1 MPGFKQLVQQSWAQL
16 VAAVN
21 KDRVMHIKLARL
33 AKTLKR
39 WNKQRLKSLREEADE
54 AQQRVLQLDQTHDQ
68 RPLNDDVVQER
79 RTTKNKILALATVQ
93 KIRLR
98 LRSRLTCIRVGD
110 ANTKLF
116 HLKTNARRQKNF
128 IPSLQVNDQ
137 VHTTH
142 EAKAQALHD
151 FYKNQFGS
159 PNQRQTTLNWVAV
172 QMNRHDLSAL
182 DRDIEDE
189 ETEAVIRHTPSGYVG
204 LFYKSCWPIIKDDV
218 TRAIRDLFAL

>member
-98 LRSRLTCIRVGD
+98 LRSRLTWIRVGD

-116 HLKTNARRQKNF
+116 HLKTNARIQKNF

-137 VHTTH
+137 VHT
-142 EAKAQALHD
+142 D
-151 FYKNQFGS
+151 S
-159 PNQRQTTLNWVAV
+159 
-172 QMNRHDLSAL
+172 
-182 DRDIEDE
+182 
-189 ETEAVIRHTPSGYVG
+189 
-204 LFYKSCWPIIKDDV
+204 
-218 TRAIRDLFAL
+218 

>member
-1 MPGFKQLVQQSWAQL
+1 
-16 VAAVN
+16 
-21 KDRVMHIKLARL
+21 
-33 AKTLKR
+33 
-39 WNKQRLKSLREEADE
+39 
-54 AQQRVLQLDQTHDQ
+54 
-68 RPLNDDVVQER
+68 
-79 RTTKNKILALATVQ
+79 
-93 KIRLR
+93 
-98 LRSRLTCIRVGD
+98 VGD

-116 HLKTNARRQKNF
+116 HLKTNARRLKNF

-172 QMNRHDLSAL
+172 QLNRHDLSAL

-189 ETEAVIRHTPSGYVG
+189 ETEAVIRQTPSEKAPGPDGYVG
-204 LFYKSCWPIIKDDV
+204 LFYKSC
-218 TRAIRDLFAL
+218 